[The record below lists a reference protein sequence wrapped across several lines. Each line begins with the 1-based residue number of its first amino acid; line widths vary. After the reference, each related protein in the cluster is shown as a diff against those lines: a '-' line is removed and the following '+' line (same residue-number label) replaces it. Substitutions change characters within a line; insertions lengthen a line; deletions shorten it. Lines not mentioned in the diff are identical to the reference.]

1 MVLRQCL
8 FCTPETDVTRLKTTE
23 FNMHLLRCQQHALVQ
38 GSKILA
44 WGDFC
49 KKTKRCLFP
58 SCGYDL
64 GQVGPSGA
72 MTHINSHFV
81 TPRRVSSVCR
91 WNQCGSKTLTKTK
104 LLDHLTSRHGIPLRH
119 DSMKQAGFY
128 HECSE
133 FFIHEDVWEEHCVS
147 HLSDPDL
154 FCGQIVCR
162 GIVIFA
168 RKCVFCLPDTN
179 LTAAERYHGFT
190 HVPSFFRHL
199 QTHLQSIFEW
209 PTRCPHPK
217 CSAAITS
224 EVAFWAHLRAV
235 HGIAK
240 YKPESHHHADAAAVT
255 ISGRDCVS
263 EVEMTNTDT
272 SSGDVTDADNDDID
286 DGGTNDAGTASTHEM
301 LRSFQGESIAQHYLA
316 DLSMPS
322 VRKSPIGSSRDGP
335 RSSGHTA
342 AGGKTDQEGA
352 STQPDQLFSTNR
364 PDFDMA
370 HEEGE
375 EAVTHDY
382 HPESTTSIRTFP
394 NLRHHNVLKAQKLQH
409 EQVYSRNFGEDS
421 HSRSMTVERA
431 LRGSENGFTVTVSV
445 AKSLDPDLVVS
456 RTMDGSNRPDGQ
468 AVTSTEGSEYS
479 KIPDVSS
486 VSGTVIP
493 QVSNEIYATA
503 PPTARGVEQHP
514 HLRPIPSQAGSACDA
529 PGCTEVF
536 RFARDLNYH
545 LMKVHKRS
553 QHTCYVDGCGK
564 MFRDPTRLRHHIRTH
579 SDKKALI
586 CSFEQ
591 CGRTFAR
598 PDTLL
603 RHKQNVHEKEKPYIC
618 DLMKGLR
625 RCNSAFDAS

>member
-1 MVLRQCL
+1 
-8 FCTPETDVTRLKTTE
+8 
-23 FNMHLLRCQQHALVQ
+23 MHLLRCQQHALVQ
-38 GSKILA
+38 GSKISA
-44 WGDFC
+44 WTDFVER
-49 KKTKRCLFP
+49 TRTCLFS

-64 GQVGPSGA
+64 AHAGPSSA

-91 WNQCGSKTLTKTK
+91 WNHCGSKTLTKTK

-119 DSMKQAGFY
+119 ESMMQAGFC

-133 FFIHEDVWEEHCVS
+133 FFIYEDVWEEHCAS

-162 GIVIFA
+162 GIIIFA
-168 RKCVFCLPDTN
+168 RKCVFCLGDAN
-179 LTAAERYHGFT
+179 LTATERYHGFT
-190 HVPSFFRHL
+190 HAPSFFRHL

-217 CSAAITS
+217 CSAAIAS

-240 YKPESHHHADAAAVT
+240 YKPESRHHADVAAVT
-255 ISGRDCVS
+255 VPGRDCVS
-263 EVEMTNTDT
+263 EAEMTDTDT
-272 SSGDVTDADNDDID
+272 SSGDVTDADNDDD
-286 DGGTNDAGTASTHEM
+286 DEGTNIVGIAKIHEV
-301 LRSFQGESIAQHYLA
+301 LQSSQGESVAQHCLA
-316 DLSMPS
+316 DLSMPC
-322 VRKSPIGSSRDGP
+322 VRTGALVDTTQNGAALQGSSRNGP
-335 RSSGHTA
+335 RSSSHTA
-342 AGGKTDQEGA
+342 ADRKTDQEGV
-352 STQPDQLFSTNR
+352 STQPDQLFGTNR

-370 HEEGE
+370 HQEGE
-375 EAVTHDY
+375 EAVTHDC
-382 HPESTTSIRTFP
+382 HPETIARIQNSS
-394 NLRHHNVLKAQKLQH
+394 NLRHHNVLEARKLQH
-409 EQVYSRNFGEDS
+409 EQVSTSNFGDDT
-421 HSRSMTVERA
+421 HSTSMTAEGVMRK
-431 LRGSENGFTVTVSV
+431 SENGFTVKVSV
-445 AKSLDPDLVVS
+445 AESLDSDLAVS
-456 RTMDGSNRPDGQ
+456 RTIDGSNRPDGQ
-468 AVTSTEGSEYS
+468 AVTSTEGSEHS
-479 KIPDVSS
+479 RILDASS
-486 VSGTVIP
+486 MSGIVIP
-493 QVSNEIYATA
+493 QVSNEIYAIA

-545 LMKVHKRS
+545 LIKVHKRS
-553 QHTCYVDGCGK
+553 QHTCHVDGCGK

-579 SDKKALI
+579 SDKKAYI

-603 RHKQNVHEKEKPYIC
+603 RHKQNLHEKEKPYIC
-618 DLMKGLR
+618 DVMKGPR
-625 RCNSAFDAS
+625 RCNSAFDASWRLKRHKEGFH